1 MNDMAMHT
9 LRDIPEEQIFDLVQ
23 RLDVRGPRYTSYPT
37 VPVWKNDFPVKPYLE
52 ALKRTA
58 EDSAPIAIY
67 VHLPYCKSRCL
78 YCGCNSCISSDE
90 SRIRRYVT
98 ALTME
103 MDWVASHFRG
113 RVKHGQLHLGGGTP
127 THLPPSL
134 LAWLL
139 DYLIERIPAAAQAEH
154 SVEVDPRVTTDEH
167 LDLLARRGFRRI
179 SIGLQ
184 DLNPA
189 VQQAVR
195 REYTLDQLTHFIARS
210 RKAGFTSVNVDLIYG
225 LPLQTR
231 ASWSATLVEIAK
243 IRPDR
248 LACFGYAHLPEK
260 IKHQRA
266 IHEEDLP
273 DPRARLGM
281 LLDANRFFTDQGY
294 QAIGMDHFALPEDEL
309 AEARRDSRLW
319 RNFMGY
325 TTSRGMELLGLG
337 CSAISEFR
345 DLFVQNLSVPES
357 YADSIAIGSWAVHRG
372 HKLDLEDRVRKQII
386 NHLMCNLEIDV
397 PDEAR
402 ASGNGLL
409 ESLGNAMASLRQ
421 FETDGLL
428 VSRNGGFSITD
439 LGQLFVRNLAMPFDR
454 YLEGQSDV
462 KFSRTV

>member
-1 MNDMAMHT
+1 MNR
-9 LRDIPEEQIFDLVQ
+9 LRDIPEDKIFDLVQ
-23 RLDVRGPRYTSYPT
+23 RMDVRGPRYTSYPT
-37 VPVWKNDFPVKPYLE
+37 VPVWKNEFPVKLYLE
-52 ALKRTA
+52 ALQRTA
-58 EDSAPIAIY
+58 ADGDPIAVY
-67 VHLPYCKSRCL
+67 VHLPFCKSRCL

-98 ALTME
+98 ALTTE
-103 MDWVASHFRG
+103 IDWVASHFRG

-127 THLPPSL
+127 THIPPTL

-139 DYLIERIPAAAQAEH
+139 DYLIERIPAAQGAEH

-179 SIGLQ
+179 SVGLQ
-184 DLNPA
+184 DLNPD
-189 VQQAVR
+189 VQRAVR
-195 REYTLDQLTHFIARS
+195 REYTLEQLNDFIHRS
-210 RKAGFTSVNVDLIYG
+210 RKAGFTSVNIDLIYG

-231 ASWSATLVEIAK
+231 ESWLITLAEIEK

-266 IHEEDLP
+266 IRDEDLP
-273 DPRARLGM
+273 SPRARLGM
-281 LLDANRFFTDQGY
+281 LLDANRFFTDHGY
-294 QAIGMDHFALPEDEL
+294 EAVGMDHFALPDDEL
-309 AEARRDSRLW
+309 AQARRDSRLW

-345 DLFVQNLSVPES
+345 DLFVQNLSAPEA
-357 YADSIAIGSWAVHRG
+357 YANAIAIGTWAVHRG

-402 ASGNGLL
+402 ASGNGLMQ
-409 ESLGNAMASLRQ
+409 SLDGAMASLRQ
-421 FETDGLL
+421 FEADGLL
-428 VSRNGGFSITD
+428 LSRSGGFSITD

-454 YLEGQSDV
+454 YLEEQTDV